1 MSSARGRRIL
11 LILQKRIPPIFNK
24 NQIVIDHQ
32 VPQSKATELD
42 PAANNLYR
50 VKDVQPKNLRLI
62 SIIDGT
68 ERTLPI
74 ELVRPMNIPDLMNMR
89 YSLNH
94 HYLNSQFNRLAKNN
108 RYIGPD
114 AAKTWRRI
122 TMKNKTKDAQQEE
135 HEVQDTKPEK
145 QEEAEPHPDMFRR
158 ITRSGTAFLAT
169 VSPLHSI
176 L

>member
-1 MSSARGRRIL
+1 M
-11 LILQKRIPPIFNK
+11 
-24 NQIVIDHQ
+24 IVIDHQ
-32 VPQSKATELD
+32 VPQSKTTDSKELD

-74 ELVRPMNIPDLMNMR
+74 ELVRPMSIPDLMNMR

-122 TMKNKTKDAQQEE
+122 TMKNKTKKAEEEE
-135 HEVQDTKPEK
+135 HEVLDTRTEK
-145 QEEAEPHPDMFRR
+145 QEEAEPDPDMFRR
-158 ITRSGTAFLAT
+158 ITRSGTAFLANVCAHPT
-169 VSPLHSI
+169 QS
-176 L
+176 